1 MGTTFK
7 PTLFPHGTLMY
18 LFDGI
23 RELRGVVYRIKSRGP
38 RTEPLGMPHK
48 EVYN

>member
-18 LFDGI
+18 LFDGYLPAGTPRI
-23 RELRGVVYRIKSRGP
+23 RLCDIIIRVQW
-38 RTEPLGMPHK
+38 
-48 EVYN
+48 

>member
-18 LFDGI
+18 LFDGYRLTRTDVKPQI
-23 RELRGVVYRIKSRGP
+23 TNSEITSVVAY
-38 RTEPLGMPHK
+38 
-48 EVYN
+48 